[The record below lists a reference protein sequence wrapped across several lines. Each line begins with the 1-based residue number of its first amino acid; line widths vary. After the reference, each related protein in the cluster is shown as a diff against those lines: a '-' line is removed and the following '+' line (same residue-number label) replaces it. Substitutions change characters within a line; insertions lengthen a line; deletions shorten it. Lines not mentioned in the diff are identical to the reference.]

1 MLNTPCSP
9 FTRTVNPS
17 SSFDM
22 FDKNKIHSYQMF
34 RNSTYNKLFAIAAV
48 NSKNHIIHYEKTAMN
63 FEDACEEVQ
72 TLNAIFEEQQ
82 QVQ

>member
-17 SSFDM
+17 SSFDI

-34 RNSTYNKLFAIAAV
+34 RNSTDNKLFDIAAV
-48 NSKNHIIHYEKTAMN
+48 NSKNHIIHYEKTAMD
-63 FEDACEEVQ
+63 FEAACEEVQ
-72 TLNAIFEEQQ
+72 ALNAIFEEQQ